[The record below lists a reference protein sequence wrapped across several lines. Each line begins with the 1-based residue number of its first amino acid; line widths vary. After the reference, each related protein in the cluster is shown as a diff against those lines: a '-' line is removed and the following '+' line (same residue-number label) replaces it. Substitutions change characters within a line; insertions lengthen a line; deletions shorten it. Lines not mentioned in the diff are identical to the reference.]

1 MSDLNNQD
9 FNQNQFT
16 PVDAVSG
23 VESAPKKKTGVKV
36 AAISAGAVAVI
47 AGGSAIAYNASD
59 FVKNQVKL
67 ATNDPAEYYAW
78 VIEENASVLAKGVE
92 ESYKKYLDN
101 AEKGQSANVDLK
113 FEPSEDAIDMLC
125 DSVFGSDVDVESDPE
140 LSQAY
145 DLLTGIKSISV
156 GADSAVKDG
165 KTQAGAYV
173 TLNDEKLLTV
183 DAAVDAASFDFFVRI
198 PELTEKWLGM
208 TLEQEMAEELDAEL
222 SGFMD
227 SYTEMLSNPEDFIS
241 PSESADLINRYAAVL
256 GSSIEDIEMEKKEK
270 VDIADISVEYTVLTA
285 DIDGEAAYD
294 VAKSFVQEAS
304 KDKTV
309 KKLVTEKLEI
319 CSEDEYDELFDG
331 ALESLKT
338 AKEGG
343 EFEGE
348 ESVEISMYVDATGKI
363 RGIAAELDEEFSF
376 TYACG
381 KDGDKVGGELTFD
394 VDGEN
399 VSAVLNATEKSG
411 KYDGEIECKY
421 TPYEDDAVEVSV
433 EFDGFEIVDE
443 EKGYMNGDITVV
455 VPEIDPITVELASDG
470 KKQEIFYSLAIDGT
484 DFGKFTLTM
493 SIDDDAKVDMPS
505 KDDAVMVDIE
515 SGDFDLESYVSQDE
529 VSAWIADLMKK
540 VCGDMLTDEEY
551 KTVGDQ
557 AAESFFAGVNGEVI
571 EDEYYED
578 DWSDEEW
585 SDEEWSDEEWSDEDW
600 SDDEWID
607 EEIVDDEGED
617 DIIGGEDDEDE
628 DYEFDMSEYYAIE
641 KGQMALYVYDDDYK
655 ATASGMTYDSLL
667 EGAVYAD
674 VDGNGTYKVSV
685 TANTD
690 EYLESVEWI
699 VDEGESTNPNGINS
713 LALVS
718 YDAEAFENAVVT
730 IDSVVIDGNEVAE
743 LSGVECDTDMYDGEF
758 AAYIYDSWDDDGALS
773 TAIGE
778 WTEIEITF
786 TVAGL

>member
-23 VESAPKKKTGVKV
+23 VETAPKKKTGVKV

-78 VIEENASVLAKGVE
+78 VIEENASVLAKDVE
-92 ESYKKYLDN
+92 ENYKKYLDN

-113 FEPSEDAIDMLC
+113 FEPSKDAIDMLC
-125 DSVFGSDVDVESDPE
+125 DSVFGSDVDVSSDPE

-173 TLNDEKLLTV
+173 TLNDDKLLTV

-208 TLEQEMAEELDAEL
+208 TLSEQMASEVDAGMSE
-222 SGFMD
+222 FMD
-227 SYTEMLSNPEDFIS
+227 AYTEMLSNPEDFIS

-256 GSSIEDIEMEKKEK
+256 GESFEDIEMEKKEK

-285 DIDGEAAYD
+285 EVDGDAAYD
-294 VAKSFVQEAS
+294 LAKNFVESAS

-331 ALESLKT
+331 AIDSLKS
-338 AKEGG
+338 AKENG
-343 EFEGE
+343 EFDGE

-455 VPEIDPITVELASDG
+455 VPEIDPITVELSSDG
-470 KKQEIFYSLAIDGT
+470 KKQEIIYALAIDGT
-484 DFGKFTLTM
+484 DFGKFTLSM

-515 SGDFDLESYVSQDE
+515 SGDFDLESYVTQEE
-529 VSAWIADLMKK
+529 VSAWITDLMKK

-551 KTVGDQ
+551 KTIGDQ
-557 AAESFFAGVNGEVI
+557 AAVSFFEGFNGEDDYYD
-571 EDEYYED
+571 EDE
-578 DWSDEEW
+578 DWSD
-585 SDEEWSDEEWSDEDW
+585 DDWSDEDW
-600 SDDEWID
+600 SDEDWSDEDFEWEDI
-607 EEIVDDEGED
+607 EIETEGED

-628 DYEFDMSEYYAIE
+628 DYEFDMSEYYTIE
-641 KGQMALYVYDDDYK
+641 KGQMALYVYDEDYK

-667 EGAVYAD
+667 EGAVYANVEGD
-674 VDGNGTYKVSV
+674 GTYKVAV

-690 EYLESVEWI
+690 EYLESVEWL
-699 VDEGESTNPNGINS
+699 VDDGESTNPNGIES
-713 LALVS
+713 LAIVS
-718 YDAEAFENAVVT
+718 YDAEAFENAVIT
-730 IDSVVIDGNEVAE
+730 IDSVVIDGKEVAE
-743 LSGVECDTDMYDGEF
+743 LAGVECDTDMYNGEF
-758 AAYIYDSWDDDGALS
+758 SAYIYDSWDDDGALS
-773 TAIGE
+773 EAIGE
-778 WTEIEITF
+778 WTEMEITF

>member
-23 VESAPKKKTGVKV
+23 VETAPKKKTGVKV

-78 VIEENASVLAKGVE
+78 VIEENASVLAKDVE
-92 ESYKKYLDN
+92 ENYKKYLDN

-113 FEPSEDAIDMLC
+113 FEPSKDAIDMLC
-125 DSVFGSDVDVESDPE
+125 DSVFGSDVDVSSDPE

-173 TLNDEKLLTV
+173 TLNDDKLLTV

-208 TLEQEMAEELDAEL
+208 TLSEQMASEVDAGMSE
-222 SGFMD
+222 FMD
-227 SYTEMLSNPEDFIS
+227 AYTEMLSNPEDFIS

-256 GSSIEDIEMEKKEK
+256 GESFEDIEMEKKEK

-285 DIDGEAAYD
+285 DVDGDAAYD
-294 VAKSFVQEAS
+294 LAKNFVESAS

-331 ALESLKT
+331 AIDSLKS
-338 AKEGG
+338 AKENG

-455 VPEIDPITVELASDG
+455 VPEIDPITVELSSDG
-470 KKQEIFYSLAIDGT
+470 KKQEIIYALAIDDT
-484 DFGKFTLTM
+484 DFGKFTLSM

-515 SGDFDLESYVSQDE
+515 SGDFDLESYVTQEE
-529 VSAWIADLMKK
+529 VSTWITDLMKK

-551 KTVGDQ
+551 KTIGDQ
-557 AAESFFAGVNGEVI
+557 AAVSFFEGFNGEDDYYD
-571 EDEYYED
+571 EDED
-578 DWSDEEW
+578 
-585 SDEEWSDEEWSDEDW
+585 WSDEDW
-600 SDDEWID
+600 SDEDWSDEDFEWEDI
-607 EEIVDDEGED
+607 EIETEGED

-641 KGQMALYVYDDDYK
+641 KGQMALYVYDEDYK

-667 EGAVYAD
+667 EGAVYANVEGD
-674 VDGNGTYKVSV
+674 GTYKVAV

-690 EYLESVEWI
+690 EYLEAVEWL
-699 VDEGESTNPNGINS
+699 VDDGESTNPNGIES
-713 LALVS
+713 LAIVS
-718 YDAEAFENAVVT
+718 YDAEAFENAVIT
-730 IDSVVIDGNEVAE
+730 IDSVVIDGKEVAE
-743 LSGVECDTDMYDGEF
+743 LAGVECDTDMYNGEF
-758 AAYIYDSWDDDGALS
+758 SAYIYDSWDDDGALS
-773 TAIGE
+773 EAIGE
-778 WTEIEITF
+778 WTEMEITF